1 VGGTPE
7 QDGLLAPFFEK
18 LADGPNHVSTHSC
31 TMEAKQLKSTPESGI
46 WISAR
51 FTPVNLLFWNQRVA
65 VRKAR
70 PMIAPFCIL
79 GKPRGS
85 SQLSD
90 NGQFNTQSNTRLR
103 TSIPRIDL
111 KHSFSFTYVGGW
123 LVPKLHIS
131 KTMDIARPEFK
142 QRKRR
147 KQALIVAGI
156 VLLVGILTA
165 AVYRLKPAAPTVER
179 GTVWTDTVKRGS
191 MLRQVRGIGSLV
203 PSQESV
209 LQIPAETEANV
220 VRIRMLPGS
229 LVNVDTV
236 LLDMSNPQ
244 VEQAAVDAQ
253 LQWKA
258 AQAEYQS
265 QRMKLESDL
274 MNQKAGAATVKADYN
289 QTQLQS
295 QTDKSLYDL
304 GVISGLAYKAS
315 KSKADELTI
324 RNGLEDQRLES
335 TQKSID
341 AQLSQLQAKMDQM
354 RVLAE
359 LKQKQL
365 NMLKVRAGIE
375 GVLVELPLHVG
386 QHVSPGTML
395 AKVVQPNHLMAELKV
410 AETQARDVQIGE
422 PASVDTH
429 NGVIAGTVMRV
440 DPAVQN
446 GTVTVDVKLTGELP
460 KGARPDLSVD
470 GTIDL
475 EKLDNVLYV
484 GRPAFGQENSTISL
498 FRLEGNGRDAARVPV
513 KVGRASVNS
522 IQVIEGLHEGD
533 TVVLSD
539 MSRWDNTDRIRLQ
552 D

>member
-1 VGGTPE
+1 
-7 QDGLLAPFFEK
+7 
-18 LADGPNHVSTHSC
+18 
-31 TMEAKQLKSTPESGI
+31 
-46 WISAR
+46 
-51 FTPVNLLFWNQRVA
+51 
-65 VRKAR
+65 
-70 PMIAPFCIL
+70 
-79 GKPRGS
+79 
-85 SQLSD
+85 
-90 NGQFNTQSNTRLR
+90 
-103 TSIPRIDL
+103 
-111 KHSFSFTYVGGW
+111 
-123 LVPKLHIS
+123 
-131 KTMDIARPEFK
+131 MDIARPEFK
-142 QRKRR
+142 ERKRR
-147 KQALIVAGI
+147 RQILVASIVVVVIA
-156 VLLVGILTA
+156 VLTVL
-165 AVYRLKPAAPTVER
+165 VYRLRPAAPVVER
-179 GTVWTDTVKRGS
+179 GTVWTDTVRRGS
-191 MLRQVRGIGSLV
+191 MLRQVRGIGSLM

-209 LQIPAETEANV
+209 LQIPAETDATV

-229 LVNVDTV
+229 LVKPDTI

-244 VEQAAVDAQ
+244 VEQAAVDAH

-258 AQAEYQS
+258 AEAEYQS
-265 QRMKLESDL
+265 ERMKLESDY
-274 MNQKAGAATVKADYN
+274 MNQKAGAATVQADYA
-289 QTQLQS
+289 QAERQS
-295 QTDKSLYDL
+295 ETDKALYDL

-315 KSKADELTI
+315 KGKADELTI
-324 RNGLEDQRLES
+324 RNGLEDQRLVS
-335 TQKSID
+335 GQKAID
-341 AQLSQLQAKMDQM
+341 SQLAEEQAKVEQM

-365 NMLKVRAGIE
+365 DALKVRAGIE

-386 QHVSPGTML
+386 EHVLPGTML
-395 AKVVQPNHLMAELKV
+395 AKVVQPDHLMAELKI

-446 GTVTVDVKLTGELP
+446 GTVTVDVKLTGDLP

-475 EKLDNVLYV
+475 ERLENVLYV

-498 FRLEGNGRDAARVPV
+498 FKLEADGHDAVRVPV

-522 IQVIEGLHEGD
+522 IQVLDGLHEGD

-552 D
+552 E